1 MNLFVLDSDERNVTL
16 ELVRRLSSRRSIE
29 TQQCD
34 TKDVEFNIQPDM
46 QRNGDINVTL
56 KMQNTSSETRD
67 IDFHLNVLSCR
78 YTGISTSELKDTFS
92 ALKLEPQESMCA
104 RVAWKQKI
112 VDMRVDN

>member
-16 ELVRRLSSRRSIE
+16 ELVRRLSSRRAPE
-29 TQQCD
+29 TQQSD

-46 QRNGDINVTL
+46 QRNGDFNVTL
-56 KMQNTSSETRD
+56 KMQNTSSETRN
-67 IDFHLNVLSCR
+67 IDVHLNVLSCR

-104 RVAWKQKI
+104 RGAWKQK
-112 VDMRVDN
+112 